1 MQLTRLP
8 VRVRPVEG
16 EAIDSWLEATAR
28 QMDLSLS
35 SLAKML
41 QLSVEERSCWHIWI
55 SPAQRRAIGI
65 ATGTG
70 ADSIGSMTLSDYD
83 GRALRL
89 DPVTREIDPTFPY
102 GALRWSRYC
111 PHCLSDSQDRW
122 QIRWRLGWSF
132 ACLLHNVLLLDA
144 CPTCHARPRRRQTFR
159 GRPEPGLCNCGYR
172 LNDAPTSSMES
183 NDPILEAQ
191 RTVADVSARNPAGPA
206 LLQAASIRD
215 KLEAIRSI
223 SNRILNYASWHGM
236 AAVEGIE
243 LPVPLVTGGGEQK
256 PSRARGAM
264 NSDPPTRAIEVAVGV
279 TAALSIL
286 AAPTVVEAGM
296 RARWLIRGQNADTGP
311 AELRSCSQDNGVATA
326 IVIKAS
332 TERLGPELQLRYR
345 SGSAVPSAPNFHLDD
360 VTRIARAL
368 PRMMWTTWS
377 DQLLVGL
384 PSTTE
389 MRSALSIATLLIG
402 SSVRAV
408 EAGDILGEAASANAL
423 NQRLWLL
430 CGSRQWSSICARLI
444 RLSDYLNRYGG
455 PIDYGRRRALNYSS
469 LLGDRDWQIVCGEAG
484 LNLGQSASATWARK
498 RLVETISGGPATPT
512 LLGRSASKVHTNAVD
527 PAVLSALAG
536 PLEDYAKRF
545 LWQMGIDEPV
555 EWSPLPQN
563 CCHYGT

>member
-1 MQLTRLP
+1 M
-8 VRVRPVEG
+8 RVRPVEG
-16 EAIDSWLEATAR
+16 EAIDSWLEAMAR
-28 QMDLSLS
+28 HMDLSLS

-55 SPAQRRAIGI
+55 PPAQRRAIGL

-89 DPVTREIDPTFPY
+89 DPVTREIDPAFPY

-132 ACLLHNVLLLDA
+132 ACLEHNVLLLDA

-172 LNDAPTSSMES
+172 LNDAPTSSMEA

-191 RTVADVSARNPAGPA
+191 QTVADVIARNAAGPA

-223 SNRILNYASWHGM
+223 SNRVLNYASARGM
-236 AAVEGIE
+236 AAVAGVD
-243 LPVPLVTGGGEQK
+243 LPVPLPTSADVQK
-256 PSRARGAM
+256 PPSRARGAL
-264 NSDPPTRAIEVAVGV
+264 NADPPRRAIEAAVGV

-286 AAPTVVEAGM
+286 DAPSVAEAGV
-296 RARWLIRGQNADTGP
+296 RARWLIRGQNAYTGP
-311 AELRSCSQDNGVATA
+311 AELRSCLQDNGVATA
-326 IVIKAS
+326 IVIRAS

-345 SGSAVPSAPNFHLDD
+345 SGAAAPSAPHLQRDD

-377 DQLLVGL
+377 DQLLLGL
-384 PSTTE
+384 PKTTE
-389 MRSALSIATLLIG
+389 TRSVLSIATLLVG
-402 SSVRAV
+402 SSLRPV
-408 EAGDILGEAASANAL
+408 EAAEVLGEAASANAL
-423 NQRLWLL
+423 NQRLWVL
-430 CGSRQWSSICARLI
+430 CGSPLWPSICAALA
-444 RLSDYLNRYGG
+444 RLSDYLNRYGA
-455 PIDYGRRRALNYSS
+455 PIDYGRRRALDYSS
-469 LLGDRDWQIVCGEAG
+469 LLEAGDWTTVCREAG
-484 LNLGQSASATWARK
+484 LNLGCSAAVTWARK
-498 RLVETISGGPATPT
+498 LLVEKISGGPAT
-512 LLGRSASKVHTNAVD
+512 LASLGGSASSVHPDAVD
-527 PAVLSALAG
+527 PVVLSALEG
-536 PLEDYAKRF
+536 PVGDYAKRF
-545 LWQMGIDEPV
+545 LLRVGIDDEPV
-555 EWSPLPQN
+555 EWSPPP
-563 CCHYGT
+563 